1 MLYIAQDINSGVVG
15 NTFVQS
21 VSVAVLDFF
30 FRELANLILLGH
42 WLRIPPLSCTF
53 LLRSVLPCAG
63 SVLALISD
71 ILYTD
76 SIKYNHIPTLVSL
89 AICRLDL

>member
-1 MLYIAQDINSGVVG
+1 MAWLVTNLYI
-15 NTFVQS
+15 S
-21 VSVAVLDFF
+21 VSLAVLDFF
-30 FRELANLILLGH
+30 FRELANLVSLGH
-42 WLRIPPLSCTF
+42 WLRIAPLSCTF

-63 SVLALISD
+63 PVSALISD

-76 SIKYNHIPTLVSL
+76 PIKYNHIPTLVSL